1 MLLSAEIKASI
12 EKKSS
17 KNFMLAC
24 NLFLANSVYHAL
36 VSESVIPLEPRVQ
49 IGEGEGEALIITHCH
64 FKGDLQ

>member
-49 IGEGEGEALIITHCH
+49 IGEALIITHCH

>member
-24 NLFLANSVYHAL
+24 NLFLTNSVYHAL
-36 VSESVIPLEPRVQ
+36 ASAPVIPLEPRGQ
-49 IGEGEGEALIITHCH
+49 TGEALIITHCRL
-64 FKGDLQ
+64 KGDS